1 MCIVWDIL
9 LGQYTNVVQDGGVS
23 AVKCGILQDISLCK
37 EKGFYMP
44 MMGFEYWEKQC
55 VWDRPLV
62 AQGCYSKGYLHDSSD
77 LM

>member
-1 MCIVWDIL
+1 
-9 LGQYTNVVQDGGVS
+9 
-23 AVKCGILQDISLCK
+23 
-37 EKGFYMP
+37 MP